1 MSIVQEAL
9 THHPSLQSITLPCKE
24 VSLGRSTKNI
34 YLGRILRRSRAG
46 LKCGKWSITCLTGWP
61 TSEEKLM
68 NKSKDMCEAFLLAH
82 YRHNWN
88 DKYTM
93 YFRVIS
99 PSAMKSFG
107 LYDTV
112 RQRINDVIDSRAVC
126 ARVHI
131 NGSVVSEKI
140 DQIKGASKQLNDA
153 DYAVHQQRLM
163 KRTDLNRRYW
173 RGGEWMNVHLVEWES
188 STEPQKGKETV
199 AVESSSPRPKK
210 MITKVLAMRLVRTVL
225 NFLVMPLLKTF
236 WPQDLKDQDSNYY
249 AYYIDRTFVDCY
261 KARYNK
267 DFTPFE
273 QVNVSS
279 ASPHSWPVIALAVA
293 NLIIADICN
302 AVEAWA
308 NQQVNNNQ
316 HDTAAKVSVLI
327 DTLTKLNLFSTAHL
341 KDVRSL
347 FF

>member
-1 MSIVQEAL
+1 
-9 THHPSLQSITLPCKE
+9 
-24 VSLGRSTKNI
+24 
-34 YLGRILRRSRAG
+34 
-46 LKCGKWSITCLTGWP
+46 
-61 TSEEKLM
+61 
-68 NKSKDMCEAFLLAH
+68 
-82 YRHNWN
+82 
-88 DKYTM
+88 
-93 YFRVIS
+93 
-99 PSAMKSFG
+99 
-107 LYDTV
+107 
-112 RQRINDVIDSRAVC
+112 
-126 ARVHI
+126 
-131 NGSVVSEKI
+131 
-140 DQIKGASKQLNDA
+140 
-153 DYAVHQQRLM
+153 
-163 KRTDLNRRYW
+163 
-173 RGGEWMNVHLVEWES
+173 
-188 STEPQKGKETV
+188 
-199 AVESSSPRPKK
+199 

-225 NFLVMPLLKTF
+225 NFIVMPLQKTF

-341 KDVRSL
+341 KDVRNL
-347 FF
+347 FL